1 MEKFSPFLILSRLWH
16 HAFSSATAIAGLMT
30 SILAF
35 HGTTRVVLEIIS
47 LYYLFTRFYLLFY
60 DWLTTRYQV
69 TDTGLILRKGFITRR
84 QIHVA
89 WKDIKSVSESADP
102 ILRWK
107 HLSSAT
113 LSQMTDSTEEIKL
126 YAIPYTQLE
135 RIKKLVGESVSSKAT
150 NLSKDENR
158 PKTEST
164 SNGTDALPAQDSSV
178 ESSVVED
185 SAKNKAKSQ
194 RITRK
199 LRLGDYFLIG
209 FTYAQFIILIPTLFP
224 IARTIIFRQ
233 KYDTDII
240 HQLNFFTSIPTNEKI
255 AIIVMTI
262 LLSLGYGT
270 FLSWIKY
277 SRIEVRLLATG
288 YSYTAGLIEKKEY
301 FIPSSSID
309 SITISQNI
317 LMRLT
322 GRYQLSV
329 MAGGNHEE
337 KSNYCLMP
345 LESAETIRRFL
356 GTIPSSTTM
365 AHVFDK
371 QKSQRNPLIIPLAI
385 ITTGILSA
393 LFLIYFFREL
403 WMVIAL
409 LGLAFLYLCISRL
422 SLQYESIGSGNPNY
436 CYIAQGWVNRKYH
449 FLAVKE
455 IHSTRI
461 STTGWGKHKPLLLT
475 ICLRSSHTRRFHLLA
490 LSQSKTKNI
499 LSIIMAFMNASH
511 ADFIGKME

>member
-1 MEKFSPFLILSRLWH
+1 M
-16 HAFSSATAIAGLMT
+16 A

-35 HGTTRVVLEIIS
+35 HGTARVVLEVIS

-69 TDTGLILRKGFITRR
+69 TDTGLVLRKGFITQR
-84 QIHVA
+84 QIQVA

-102 ILRWK
+102 ILQWK

-113 LSQMTDSTEEIKL
+113 LSQMTDSTGEIKL
-126 YAIPYTQLE
+126 YAIPHTQLE
-135 RIKKLVGESVSSKAT
+135 RIKKLVGESVSSVSSKAM
-150 NLSKDENR
+150 NLGKGENR
-158 PKTEST
+158 PRTEAA
-164 SNGTDALPAQDSSV
+164 SNGSKALPSQDSFV
-178 ESSVVED
+178 ESSMVED
-185 SAKNKAKSQ
+185 SAKAKAKSQ

-199 LRLGDYFLIG
+199 LRLRDYSLIG

-262 LLSLGYGT
+262 LLGLGYGT

-309 SITISQNI
+309 SIMISQNI

-356 GTIPSSTTM
+356 GTIPSSATM

-371 QKSQRNPLIIPLAI
+371 QKNQRNPLAIPLAI
-385 ITTGILSA
+385 IITGILSV
-393 LFLIYFFREL
+393 LFLIYFFREF
-403 WMVIAL
+403 WMVVAL
-409 LGLAFLYLCISRL
+409 LGLVFLYLCINRL
-422 SLQYESIGSGNPNY
+422 SLQYGLVNVDNPNF

-449 FLAVKE
+449 FLSVNE

-461 STTGWGKHKPLLLT
+461 STIGWGEHKPLLLT
-475 ICLRSSHTRRFHLLA
+475 ICLKSSHTRRFHVISF
-490 LSQSKTKNI
+490 SQSKTKSI
-499 LSIIMAFMNASH
+499 LSIISAFMDASR
-511 ADFIGKME
+511 ADFTGKNPY

>member
-1 MEKFSPFLILSRLWH
+1 M
-16 HAFSSATAIAGLMT
+16 A

-35 HGTTRVVLEIIS
+35 HGTARVVLEVIS

-60 DWLTTRYQV
+60 DWLMTRYQV
-69 TDTGLILRKGFITRR
+69 TDTGLVLRKGFITQR
-84 QIHVA
+84 QIQVA

-102 ILRWK
+102 ILQWK

-113 LSQMTDSTEEIKL
+113 LSQMTDSTGEIKL
-126 YAIPYTQLE
+126 YAIPHTQLE
-135 RIKKLVGESVSSKAT
+135 RIKKLVGESVSSVSSKAM
-150 NLSKDENR
+150 NLGKGENR
-158 PKTEST
+158 PRTEAA
-164 SNGTDALPAQDSSV
+164 SNGSKALPSQDSFV
-178 ESSVVED
+178 ESSMVED
-185 SAKNKAKSQ
+185 SAKAKAKSQ

-199 LRLGDYFLIG
+199 LRLRDYFLIG

-262 LLSLGYGT
+262 LLGLGYGT

-371 QKSQRNPLIIPLAI
+371 QKSQRNPLTIPLAI

-422 SLQYESIGSGNPNY
+422 SLQYESIDSGNPNY

-490 LSQSKTKNI
+490 LSQSKTKSI